1 MRVLSKQVGI
11 GAVEHSHKKMKNGVF
26 SKERGRLSA
35 AKANVECYINC
46 NVPELD
52 RIEAEEPSW
61 LESYD
66 EFDVDDVVPDA
77 CTVNE

>member
-1 MRVLSKQVGI
+1 M
-11 GAVEHSHKKMKNGVF
+11 
-26 SKERGRLSA
+26 SA